1 MLLERCSDQEIKPS
15 NRELND
21 ALSAETTAKRKKRNA
36 VRSSPLSRPPPAD
49 VLLRHFGFVFPLLLP
64 FSQLLPSFCSHTANN
79 AIGGVRHLV
88 PVLLLWNVPAK
99 ATVNDALV

>member
-1 MLLERCSDQEIKPS
+1 MMLLAQKQQQ
-15 NRELND
+15 RE
-21 ALSAETTAKRKKRNA
+21 KKEMWC
-36 VRSSPLSRPPPAD
+36 VRRLSRPPPAD